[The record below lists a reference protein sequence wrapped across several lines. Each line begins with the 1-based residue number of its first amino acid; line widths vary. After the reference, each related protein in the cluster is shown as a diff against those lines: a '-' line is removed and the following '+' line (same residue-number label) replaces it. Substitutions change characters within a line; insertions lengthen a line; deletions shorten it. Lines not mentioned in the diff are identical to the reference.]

1 MDFLRG
7 QYVIYGPAR
16 IILIEDEVRGQYN
29 PNSSIYSI
37 LTELKVLNFYI
48 TYVFQYYYLNIKI
61 LKYYENWNFLNIFF
75 LILKSY
81 ENLEL
86 FWKFWNFEH

>member
-29 PNSSIYSI
+29 PNSSIYST

-61 LKYYENWNFLNIFF
+61 LKYYEN
-75 LILKSY
+75 
-81 ENLEL
+81 
-86 FWKFWNFEH
+86 